1 MTELNGE
8 AQGKLSEMFRD
19 WQQAKVRLEMAQQTL
34 AGAQADA
41 LAKEARFKGAAELIH
56 GKEATFE
63 YSEKGGLK
71 FILPN
76 REQRRA
82 ALHKR
87 GAKR

>member
-41 LAKEARFKGAAELIH
+41 LAK
-56 GKEATFE
+56 
-63 YSEKGGLK
+63 
-71 FILPN
+71 
-76 REQRRA
+76 
-82 ALHKR
+82 
-87 GAKR
+87 